1 MSFATPEEM
10 HNRSYKKMLKIY
22 KYCFYRIT
30 RFWDHPVHYSLSYD
44 PLTQKVDPTHL
55 ISSMNIVSLLQ
66 ISNLN
71 TLLILPVLLLG
82 HQLSANL
89 LWIIVVAI
97 AVFNVFILNKEKL
110 YDDCEARWKDEPPK
124 ARKRNR
130 WLLIAY
136 FVASAVLMA
145 VSFKIVYLPH
155 SMTLPYWG

>member
-1 MSFATPEEM
+1 MG
-10 HNRSYKKMLKIY
+10 
-22 KYCFYRIT
+22 
-30 RFWDHPVHYSLSYD
+30 
-44 PLTQKVDPTHL
+44 
-55 ISSMNIVSLLQ
+55 IVSLLQ

-89 LWIIVVAI
+89 LWIIVVSI
-97 AVFNVFILNKEKL
+97 AVFNIFILNKEKL

-124 ARKRNR
+124 AHKRNR

-136 FVASAVLMA
+136 FVASAVLMV

-155 SMTLPYWG
+155 SLTLPFLLGELTNCITR

>member
-1 MSFATPEEM
+1 M
-10 HNRSYKKMLKIY
+10 
-22 KYCFYRIT
+22 

-44 PLTQKVDPTHL
+44 PLTQKVDPIHL
-55 ISSMNIVSLLQ
+55 ISSMGIVSLLQ

-71 TLLILPVLLLG
+71 TLLILPVLLFG
-82 HQLSANL
+82 HQ

-155 SMTLPYWG
+155 SMTLPFWG

>member
-1 MSFATPEEM
+1 M
-10 HNRSYKKMLKIY
+10 MLKLY

-55 ISSMNIVSLLQ
+55 RSSMGIVSLLQ

-71 TLLILPVLLLG
+71 TLLILPVLLFG

-89 LWIIVVAI
+89 LWIIVVVI
-97 AVFNVFILNKEKL
+97 AVFNVFILNKVKL
-110 YDDCEARWKDEPPK
+110 YDDCEARWKNEPPK
-124 ARKRNR
+124 VRKRTR

-136 FVASAVLMA
+136 FVASAVLMV
-145 VSFKIVYLPH
+145 VSSKIVYLPH

>member
-1 MSFATPEEM
+1 
-10 HNRSYKKMLKIY
+10 MLKLY

-55 ISSMNIVSLLQ
+55 ISSMGIVSLLQ

-89 LWIIVVAI
+89 LWIIVVSI
-97 AVFNVFILNKEKL
+97 AVFNIFILNKEKL
-110 YDDCEARWKDEPPK
+110 YDDCEVRWKNEPPK
-124 ARKRNR
+124 VRKRNR

-136 FVASAVLMA
+136 FVASAVLMV

-155 SMTLPYWG
+155 SLTLPFLLGELTNCITR

>member
-1 MSFATPEEM
+1 
-10 HNRSYKKMLKIY
+10 MLKFY

-55 ISSMNIVSLLQ
+55 TSAMAIVSLLQ

-71 TLLILPVLLLG
+71 TLLVLPVALLG
-82 HQLSANL
+82 QKLSANL
-89 LWIIVVAI
+89 LWIIVVAVG
-97 AVFNVFILNKEKL
+97 VFNIFILNKEKL

-136 FVASAVLMA
+136 FVASAVLMV

-155 SMTLPYWG
+155 SMTLPYWGN

>member
-1 MSFATPEEM
+1 
-10 HNRSYKKMLKIY
+10 MLKIY

-55 ISSMNIVSLLQ
+55 TSAMAIVSLSQ

-82 HQLSANL
+82 HHLSANL

-97 AVFNVFILNKEKL
+97 AIFNVFILNKEKL

-136 FVASAVLMA
+136 FVASAVMA
-145 VSFKIVYLPH
+145 FVATKIVFIPH
-155 SMTLPYWG
+155 SMTLPYWGN

>member
-1 MSFATPEEM
+1 
-10 HNRSYKKMLKIY
+10 MLKLY

-55 ISSMNIVSLLQ
+55 ISSMGIVSLLQ

-71 TLLILPVLLLG
+71 TLLILPVL
-82 HQLSANL
+82 
-89 LWIIVVAI
+89 
-97 AVFNVFILNKEKL
+97 
-110 YDDCEARWKDEPPK
+110 KDEPPK

-136 FVASAVLMA
+136 FVASAVLMF
-145 VSFKIVYLPH
+145 VSSKIVYLPH
-155 SMTLPYWG
+155 SLTLPFWG

>member
-1 MSFATPEEM
+1 MN
-10 HNRSYKKMLKIY
+10 NRSYKKMLKIY

-30 RFWDHPVHYSLSYD
+30 RFWSHPVHYSLSYD
-44 PLTQKVDPTHL
+44 PLTQKVDPPHL
-55 ISSMNIVSLLQ
+55 ISSMGIVSLLQ

-71 TLLILPVLLLG
+71 TLLILPVLLFG

-89 LWIIVVAI
+89 LWIIVVVI
-97 AVFNVFILNKEKL
+97 AVFNIFILNKEKL
-110 YDDCEARWKDEPPK
+110 YDDCETRWKDEPPK

-136 FVASAVLMA
+136 FVASAVMMA

-155 SMTLPYWG
+155 SLTLSF

>member
-1 MSFATPEEM
+1 
-10 HNRSYKKMLKIY
+10 MLKFY

-55 ISSMNIVSLLQ
+55 ISSMGIVSLLQ

-71 TLLILPVLLLG
+71 TLLILPVLLFG

-97 AVFNVFILNKEKL
+97 AVFNVFILKL
-110 YDDCEARWKDEPPK
+110 YDDCKTRWKDEPPK

-130 WLLIAY
+130 
-136 FVASAVLMA
+136 
-145 VSFKIVYLPH
+145 
-155 SMTLPYWG
+155 

>member
-1 MSFATPEEM
+1 MY
-10 HNRSYKKMLKIY
+10 NKSYKKMLKIY

-55 ISSMNIVSLLQ
+55 ISAMGIVSLLQ
-66 ISNLN
+66 ISNLS

-97 AVFNVFILNKEKL
+97 AVFNIFILNKE
-110 YDDCEARWKDEPPK
+110 
-124 ARKRNR
+124 NS
-130 WLLIAY
+130 LLCRQRRAD
-136 FVASAVLMA
+136 VRVVQDSVSPALADVVLLELK
-145 VSFKIVYLPH
+145 VES
-155 SMTLPYWG
+155 

>member
-1 MSFATPEEM
+1 
-10 HNRSYKKMLKIY
+10 MLKLY
-22 KYCFYRIT
+22 KYSFYRIT

-55 ISSMNIVSLLQ
+55 TSSIAIVSLLQ
-66 ISNLN
+66 ISNLS

-124 ARKRNR
+124 VRKRNR

-136 FVASAVLMA
+136 FVASAVLMF
-145 VSFKIVYLPH
+145 VSSKIVYLPH

>member
-1 MSFATPEEM
+1 
-10 HNRSYKKMLKIY
+10 MLKIY

-30 RFWDHPVHYSLSYD
+30 RFWSHPVHYSLSYD
-44 PLTQKVDPTHL
+44 PLTQKVDPPHL
-55 ISSMNIVSLLQ
+55 ISSMGIVSLLQ

-71 TLLILPVLLLG
+71 TLLILPVLLFG

-89 LWIIVVAI
+89 LWIIVVVI
-97 AVFNVFILNKEKL
+97 AVFNIFILNKEKL
-110 YDDCEARWKDEPPK
+110 YDDCETRWKDEPPK

-136 FVASAVLMA
+136 FVASAVMMA

-155 SMTLPYWG
+155 SLTLSF

>member
-1 MSFATPEEM
+1 
-10 HNRSYKKMLKIY
+10 MLKIY
-22 KYCFYRIT
+22 KYCFYKIT

-55 ISSMNIVSLLQ
+55 ISSMGIVSLLQ

-89 LWIIVVAI
+89 LWIIVVVI

-110 YDDCEARWKDEPPK
+110 YDDCETRWKDEPPK

-136 FVASAVLMA
+136 FVASAVLMV
-145 VSFKIVYLPH
+145 VSSKIVYLPH
-155 SMTLPYWG
+155 SLTLSF

>member
-1 MSFATPEEM
+1 
-10 HNRSYKKMLKIY
+10 MLRLY

-55 ISSMNIVSLLQ
+55 ISSMGIVSLLQ

-124 ARKRNR
+124 ARKRNQDSVSPSLNGIA
-130 WLLIAY
+130 LLGIIDHKKTTPHIC
-136 FVASAVLMA
+136 AVKLHEY
-145 VSFKIVYLPH
+145 SFHYHKKQCCN
-155 SMTLPYWG
+155 

>member
-1 MSFATPEEM
+1 
-10 HNRSYKKMLKIY
+10 MLKLY

-55 ISSMNIVSLLQ
+55 TSAMGIVSLLQ

-71 TLLILPVLLLG
+71 TLLILPALLFG
-82 HQLSANL
+82 HQ

-136 FVASAVLMA
+136 FVASAVLMV

-155 SMTLPYWG
+155 SMTFPFLG

>member
-1 MSFATPEEM
+1 MGPSRALLLVLRPADAEG
-10 HNRSYKKMLKIY
+10 RSDPSDILDGH
-22 KYCFYRIT
+22 RIAAPNL
-30 RFWDHPVHYSLSYD
+30 R
-44 PLTQKVDPTHL
+44 
-55 ISSMNIVSLLQ
+55 
-66 ISNLN
+66 LN

-82 HQLSANL
+82 PQLSANL

-97 AVFNVFILNKEKL
+97 AVFNVFIFNKEKL

-136 FVASAVLMA
+136 FVASAVLMF
-145 VSFKIVYLPH
+145 VSSKIVYLPH

>member
-1 MSFATPEEM
+1 
-10 HNRSYKKMLKIY
+10 MLKFY

-44 PLTQKVDPTHL
+44 PTHL
-55 ISSMNIVSLLQ
+55 ISSMGIVSLLQ

-136 FVASAVLMA
+136 FVASAVLMF
-145 VSFKIVYLPH
+145 VSSKIVYLPH

>member
-1 MSFATPEEM
+1 
-10 HNRSYKKMLKIY
+10 MLKIY

-55 ISSMNIVSLLQ
+55 ISSMGIVSLLQ

-71 TLLILPVLLLG
+71 TLLILPVLLFG

-89 LWIIVVAI
+89 LWIIVVVI

-110 YDDCEARWKDEPPK
+110 YNDCEARWKDESPK

-155 SMTLPYWG
+155 SMTLPFLG

>member
-1 MSFATPEEM
+1 
-10 HNRSYKKMLKIY
+10 MLKLY

-55 ISSMNIVSLLQ
+55 ISSMGIVSLLQ

-71 TLLILPVLLLG
+71 TLLILPVLLFG

-110 YDDCEARWKDEPPK
+110 YDS
-124 ARKRNR
+124 
-130 WLLIAY
+130 LLRRQRRSDGRVVQDSVSPSLNDIALLGIIDLCCG
-136 FVASAVLMA
+136 ACTSAFAMVRR
-145 VSFKIVYLPH
+145 
-155 SMTLPYWG
+155 

>member
-1 MSFATPEEM
+1 
-10 HNRSYKKMLKIY
+10 MLKPY

-55 ISSMNIVSLLQ
+55 ISAMGIVSLLQ

-71 TLLILPVLLLG
+71 TLLILPVLLFG
-82 HQLSANL
+82 HQLSGTL

-124 ARKRNR
+124 LRKRNR

-136 FVASAVLMA
+136 FVASAVLMV

-155 SMTLPYWG
+155 SLTFPFLG

>member
-1 MSFATPEEM
+1 
-10 HNRSYKKMLKIY
+10 MLKIY
-22 KYCFYRIT
+22 KYSFYRIT

-55 ISSMNIVSLLQ
+55 ISVQ

-97 AVFNVFILNKEKL
+97 AVFNIFILNKEKL

-136 FVASAVLMA
+136 FVASAVLMF
-145 VSFKIVYLPH
+145 VSSKIVYLPH

>member
-1 MSFATPEEM
+1 
-10 HNRSYKKMLKIY
+10 MLKIY
-22 KYCFYRIT
+22 KYSFYRIT
-30 RFWDHPVHYSLSYD
+30 RFWDHPVLYSLSYD

-55 ISSMNIVSLLQ
+55 TSAMAIVSLLQ

-89 LWIIVVAI
+89 LWIIVVSI
-97 AVFNVFILNKEKL
+97 AVFNIFILNKEKL

-136 FVASAVLMA
+136 FVASAVLMF
-145 VSFKIVYLPH
+145 VSSKIVYLPH

>member
-1 MSFATPEEM
+1 M
-10 HNRSYKKMLKIY
+10 MLKLY

-55 ISSMNIVSLLQ
+55 ISSMGIVSLLQ

-136 FVASAVLMA
+136 FVASAVLMF
-145 VSFKIVYLPH
+145 VSSKIVYLPH